1 LISTRLSGLIRAITQ
16 AKPPK
21 QRHQSQPVMI
31 RSLSFFSVL
40 LAALVLLA
48 APLAAQ
54 QAPVRFGPPQPLEIA
69 TAAGVLTFAIELAET
84 TEQRQHGLM
93 FRKELLAG
101 TGMLFDFKADQE
113 IGMWMMNTYIP
124 LDMLFI
130 KADGRIHRIAENTE
144 PHSTRTIPSMGPVRA
159 VLELPGGT
167 VRKLGIKAGDL
178 VGHPMFKPR

>member
-1 LISTRLSGLIRAITQ
+1 
-16 AKPPK
+16 
-21 QRHQSQPVMI
+21 MI
-31 RSLSFFSVL
+31 RRLTL
-40 LAALVLLA
+40 LLFAVFALV
-48 APLAAQ
+48 APLQAQ

-69 TAAGVLTFAIELAET
+69 TAAGVLTFSIELAET
-84 TEQRQHGLM
+84 MEQRQQGLM
-93 FRKELLAG
+93 FRRELPAG

-113 IGMWMMNTYIP
+113 VGMWMMNTYIP

-167 VRKLGIKAGDL
+167 ARKLGIKAGDV
-178 VGHPMFKPR
+178 VGHPVFTAR